1 MIFTWPIVLWALA
14 VVPLLIAGYLV
25 IVSRKRKAAEKY
37 AAWAPAGHAVR
48 KRGGVMEHVPAVLSL
63 FAVIALIGAMARPN
77 AVLTL
82 PSQRDTVILAIDVS
96 GSMKA
101 TDLEPTRLEAARKAA
116 REFISRQTRTT
127 QIGIVAFANSAIVIQ
142 RPTENREDLM
152 QAVDRLQIQDGTSVG
167 GAIVTALQTLFPK
180 EDIEIV
186 DPKRAAENK
195 EASPLDQ
202 PKLDQ
207 PKQPPKAPVEAGS
220 ELSAAIVLLTDGQ
233 ANAPPDPVAAAKLA
247 ADHGVR
253 IFTVGVGTPQGQV
266 VKENGI
272 SMRVQLEEET
282 LKKIADITH
291 GRYFMAS
298 SATDLRDIYRDLNAR
313 LVTEKKEI
321 EISAF
326 FVAAAAISAL
336 LGAALSLLLFHRI
349 V

>member
-25 IVSRKRKAAEKY
+25 LIARKRKAAERY
-37 AAWAPAGHAVR
+37 AAWAPAGHAVK
-48 KRGGVMEHVPAVLSL
+48 KRGGAMEHVPAVLLLVS
-63 FAVIALIGAMARPN
+63 VIALIGAMARPN

-96 GSMKA
+96 GSMRA
-101 TDLEPTRLEAARKAA
+101 TDLEPTRLDAARVAA
-116 REFISRQTRTT
+116 RDFITRQTRTT
-127 QIGIVAFANSAIVIQ
+127 QIGIVAFANSAVVIQ

-152 QAVDRLQIQDGTSVG
+152 KAVDRLQIQDGTSVG

-180 EDIEIV
+180 ETIEVV
-186 DPKRAAENK
+186 DPDRAKEN
-195 EASPLDQ
+195 EVPGDP
-202 PKLDQ
+202 PKA
-207 PKQPPKAPVEAGS
+207 PPKAPVEAGS
-220 ELSAAIVLLTDGQ
+220 ERSAAIVLLTDGQ
-233 ANAPPDPVAAAKLA
+233 SNAPPDPAAAAKLA

-253 IFTVGVGTPQGQV
+253 IFTVGVGTPQGEV

-282 LKKIADITH
+282 LKKISDMTH

-298 SATDLRDIYRDLNAR
+298 SATDLREIYRDLNAR